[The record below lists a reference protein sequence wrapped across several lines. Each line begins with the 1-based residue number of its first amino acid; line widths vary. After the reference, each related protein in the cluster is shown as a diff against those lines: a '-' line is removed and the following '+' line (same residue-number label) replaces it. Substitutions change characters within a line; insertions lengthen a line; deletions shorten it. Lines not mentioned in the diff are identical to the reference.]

1 MLVDIMELK
10 RIDPI
15 RWHFLP
21 DSNSGSIPKEAYR
34 LTYDVVC
41 IMHKQPTTVS
51 KDDMIS
57 IEWAASVFR
66 KDTSPHKNK
75 RQTAPRAM
83 DGNSLVL
90 SVSIERDD
98 LRSLAE
104 TAERSC
110 VNCRRNMVTHG
121 YFGPLRGRST
131 LRTNTRT
138 SVRARSTGRRRC
150 PSVPA
155 RHGVRYSGHRP
166 GADTDGSVD
175 LNGVAYFEYLVGPSY
190 CLMNASDTVRGESSF
205 AGEIADS

>member
-34 LTYDVVC
+34 LTDDVVC

-83 DGNSLVL
+83 DGYSLVL

-104 TAERSC
+104 TAGTKLRELQEEYGTR
-110 VNCRRNMVTHG
+110 G
-121 YFGPLRGRST
+121 YFGPLRGKIYT
-131 LRTNTRT
+131 ADEYEDLGPCEEYRTIDE
-138 SVRARSTGRRRC
+138 A
-150 PSVPA
+150 
-155 RHGVRYSGHRP
+155 HQF
-166 GADTDGSVD
+166 
-175 LNGVAYFEYLVGPSY
+175 LL
-190 CLMNASDTVRGESSF
+190 DTVCDTLDIVQEPIRTEVS
-205 AGEIADS
+205 I